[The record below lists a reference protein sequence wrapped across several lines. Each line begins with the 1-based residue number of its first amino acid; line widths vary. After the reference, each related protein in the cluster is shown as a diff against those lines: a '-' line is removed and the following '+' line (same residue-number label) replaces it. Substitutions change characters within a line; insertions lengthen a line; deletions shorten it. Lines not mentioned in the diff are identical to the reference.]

1 MIEYIKCSSN
11 NECVE
16 IIKNAVRNKELII
29 IFGKCTVDYQGR
41 AASKLTEG
49 ERFVIIKQDGAIIIH
64 RPTGYSPVNWQP
76 STSVI
81 EVVERDDRVVLT
93 AIRNRPRE
101 IVWVYFSEIY
111 CIIHG
116 KLVDQGEFVM
126 YMDEHE
132 IRDILYE
139 NPELIEKGLRI
150 IEKEKP
156 IGNGYADLFG
166 IDKNNVP
173 VIIEIKRISASR
185 DAVLQLFNYVKIYE
199 SKTGVK
205 PRGILVAPNF
215 TSSAIES
222 IHKLGLEYKEINL
235 QLLWKYKK
243 AKEIKHGTILE
254 FLEKKK

>member
-1 MIEYIKCSSN
+1 MIEYTKCGSN
-11 NECVE
+11 DQCVE
-16 IIKNAVRNKELII
+16 VIKNAIRNKELLI

-76 STSVI
+76 NTSVI
-81 EVVERDDRVVLT
+81 EVVERDNKIVIT
-93 AIRNRPRE
+93 AIRNKPRE

-111 CIIHG
+111 GVIHG
-116 KLVDQGEFVM
+116 KLVDLGEFVM
-126 YMDEHE
+126 YMDENE

-139 NPELIEKGLRI
+139 NPELIEKGLRFL
-150 IEKEKP
+150 EKEKS

-166 IDKNNVP
+166 VDKNNTP

-185 DAVLQLFNYVKIYE
+185 EAVLQLFNYVKIYE
-199 SKTGVK
+199 NMTGVK
-205 PRGILVAPNF
+205 PRGILIAPNF

-243 AKEIKHGTILE
+243 AKEAKHGTLLE
-254 FLEKKK
+254 FFQKK